1 MGRTLISLYRERRT
15 MKNIALLSLLT
26 LASTRTSTISWN
38 GKCVRDSGSRL
49 LPTLPRTDLTF
60 PSLTPAKCMEA
71 CQDQGFLFAGV
82 QYGHECWCGNDAPPE
97 DRIVDM
103 AECDYSCSGDSSQT
117 CGGYW
122 RMNVYKIAAGLA
134 LIISGGSPID
144 SAGISVE
151 VFVPSTGQHC
161 QLPSL
166 PGGPRSD
173 HSINDRTICGGGVY
187 NVYSASRRSCLTLN
201 SNGNWL
207 ETTSLL
213 EQRYHHSSWASPSG
227 LILMG
232 GRGSKRTTEK
242 IEADGTSTYSFE
254 LKYDIDLACSINLG
268 STVVI
273 TGDRHDQTRVTQYSE
288 AGFSRD
294 LPQLQQGRYNH
305 GCSYFNNQ
313 DGTRTLLVSGGYG
326 LGEDNFNNYLLS
338 STELL
343 VESASTW
350 VYSGELP
357 SPGRVHLRGINIDDK
372 ILMTGGYTT
381 GDDSIISDEILEFDS
396 LTGQWKIVDRMI
408 QTRGAHAMAAI
419 DFDPGLCT
427 NPPTTEP
434 PTTAEG

>member
-1 MGRTLISLYRERRT
+1 MG
-15 MKNIALLSLLT
+15 
-26 LASTRTSTISWN
+26 ASTWVYSGELPSPRGYLRGINIDDKILMTGGYTKGWIGTGDDSIIS
-38 GKCVRDSGSRL
+38 DEIL
-49 LPTLPRTDLTF
+49 EFD
-60 PSLTPAKCMEA
+60 SLTGQWK
-71 CQDQGFLFAGV
+71 
-82 QYGHECWCGNDAPPE
+82 
-97 DRIVDM
+97 IVDRMIQTRGAHAM
-103 AECDYSCSGDSSQT
+103 AAIDFDP
-117 CGGYW
+117 
-122 RMNVYKIAAGLA
+122 GLCTNPPTTEPPTTAA
-134 LIISGGSPID
+134 LIISGGYPLD

-151 VFVPSTGQHC
+151 VFVPTTGQHC

-166 PGGPRSD
+166 PGGRRSD
-173 HSINDRTICGGGVY
+173 HSVNDRTICGGGVY

-254 LKYDIDLACSINLG
+254 LKYDIDLACPINLG

-273 TGDRHDQTRVTQYSE
+273 TGDRHDQTRVTEYSE

-294 LPQLQQGRYNH
+294 LPQLQQGRYQH
-305 GCSYFNNQ
+305 GCNYFNNQ

-357 SPGRVHLRGINIDDK
+357 SPRGYLRGINIDDK
-372 ILMTGGYTT
+372 ILMTGGYTKGWIGT

-434 PTTAEG
+434 PTTAALIISGGYPIDSAGISVEVFVPTTG